1 METGINNR
9 LITPIIL
16 LLIILTSCQA
26 APPTPPITAS
36 VSDEFILRP
45 GQSATILDTGLTLK
59 LIAISSDERCPLE
72 IECAMSGPVTLSIS
86 LQSAENPPAEFT
98 LQTFTDN
105 NGRAP
110 GMSFEGI
117 QDRMEFEGYN
127 FQVKA
132 VLPYPLKRS
141 GEIKDSE
148 YQVSF
153 IVTTKRVF
161 LKGFFTTET
170 TKITEKNP

>member
-9 LITPIIL
+9 LIAPIIL
-16 LLIILTSCQA
+16 LLIALTSCQA

-45 GQSATILDTGLTLK
+45 GQSAAILGTDLTLK

-72 IECAMSGPVTLSIS
+72 IECAMSGPVSLSIS
-86 LQSAENPPAEFT
+86 IQNAENTPAEFT
-98 LQTFTDN
+98 LQTFTGSD
-105 NGRAP
+105 GHAP
-110 GMSFEGI
+110 DMSFEGI
-117 QDRMEFEGYN
+117 QDRVEFEGYII
-127 FQVKA
+127 QVKA

-153 IVTTKRVF
+153 IVTPK
-161 LKGFFTTET
+161 
-170 TKITEKNP
+170 

>member
-1 METGINNR
+1 MKKLLR
-9 LITPIIL
+9 IIF
-16 LLIILTSCQA
+16 LLIVLTSCQT

-45 GQSATILDTGLTLK
+45 GQSAAILGTDLTLK
-59 LIAISSDERCPLE
+59 LTAVSSDERCPLE
-72 IECAMSGPVTLSIS
+72 MECAMSGPVTLSIS
-86 LQSAENPPAEFT
+86 IQSAENIPAEFS

-105 NGRAP
+105 NGRTP
-110 GMSFEGI
+110 EMSFEGI
-117 QDRMEFEGYN
+117 QDRMEYEGYI

-132 VLPYPLKRS
+132 VQPFPLKRF

-153 IVTTKRVF
+153 VVTSK
-161 LKGFFTTET
+161 
-170 TKITEKNP
+170 

>member
-1 METGINNR
+1 MKTGINNR

-16 LLIILTSCQA
+16 LLIALTSCQA
-26 APPTPPITAS
+26 APPPPPITAS

-45 GQSATILDTGLTLK
+45 GQSAAIPGIDLTLK

-72 IECAMSGPVTLSIS
+72 IECAMSGPVSLSIS
-86 LQSAENPPAEFT
+86 IQSTENAPAEFT

-110 GMSFEGI
+110 DMSFEGI
-117 QDRMEFEGYN
+117 QDRVEFEGYII
-127 FQVKA
+127 QIKA

-141 GEIKDSE
+141 GEIKDLE
-148 YQVSF
+148 YQVSL
-153 IVTTKRVF
+153 IVTPK
-161 LKGFFTTET
+161 
-170 TKITEKNP
+170 

>member
-1 METGINNR
+1 MKTGINNR
-9 LITPIIL
+9 FILPIIF
-16 LLIILTSCQA
+16 LLIALTSCQA
-26 APPTPPITAS
+26 TPPTPPITAS

-45 GQSATILDTGLTLK
+45 GQSAAILGTDLTLK

-86 LQSAENPPAEFT
+86 IQHAENTPAAFA
-98 LQTFTDN
+98 LQTFTGSD
-105 NGRAP
+105 GRAP
-110 GMSFEGI
+110 EMSFEGI
-117 QDRMEFEGYN
+117 QDRMKFEGYN

-132 VLPYPLKRS
+132 VLPYPLNRF

-153 IVTTKRVF
+153 VVT
-161 LKGFFTTET
+161 LK
-170 TKITEKNP
+170 